1 MIISAAIASF
11 ATNLPEIGEL
21 VGNQPKYAGS
31 FKVSYNHNDH
41 LNMLIIIYGFL
52 FRSGVALHWRDFSS
66 SLNSFRF
73 LFVGWG
79 VVDFFFFFSLI
90 KKSFLQFQ
98 LFFYIPQFFNF
109 LISQCQCFLIV
120 LFFKQ
125 ILLWLFINS
134 ILHKPELEGQYL
146 ESRAVV

>member
-52 FRSGVALHWRDFSS
+52 FRSGVALHWRDF
-66 SLNSFRF
+66 F
-73 LFVGWG
+73 LLLILSDFYLWG
-79 VVDFFFFFSLI
+79 GGL
-90 KKSFLQFQ
+90 
-98 LFFYIPQFFNF
+98 
-109 LISQCQCFLIV
+109 
-120 LFFKQ
+120 
-125 ILLWLFINS
+125 
-134 ILHKPELEGQYL
+134 
-146 ESRAVV
+146 